1 MWRESAAEIERDA
14 LREKARLAQLAKEER
29 AKKAKFDHLPSIKD
43 LSLPE
48 FADMRKRKMYD
59 LPRNSNDLSFHRRE
73 QQLICTE
80 LYAKLTHKV
89 CPQKVVDFEHLRKS
103 DYFKEALW
111 ITRKLGL
118 HPLMQLKQDYNILL
132 VHQFF
137 ATLVFGDGEELP
149 MTWMTGDQVIHSN
162 FIEFAEE
169 LGYPFKGNHMPC
181 GTRMHLF
188 GVAYNK
194 KALAP
199 LYGKLTKYAIDQGK
213 KIVVGDSYGL
223 RTRYNI
229 LLRLFCENIAPSA
242 GNLDALRGGLVN
254 LLAYSH
260 EVFCKG
266 QEAQVEPID
275 VMDFVHREIYEC
287 ILSKKAP
294 VYAPYVMKLIKRKSP
309 NYTLCVDISK
319 FVEHKAAKPQ
329 KKLAPGVTNEPF
341 AATSE
346 DEGDEDME
354 GEEDDVDE
362 EGADGEEE
370 IEETRTAPPSPPKRR
385 SKNTSNVPFPSHN
398 KEEVNKEIK
407 KLS

>member
-1 MWRESAAEIERDA
+1 
-14 LREKARLAQLAKEER
+14 
-29 AKKAKFDHLPSIKD
+29 
-43 LSLPE
+43 
-48 FADMRKRKMYD
+48 
-59 LPRNSNDLSFHRRE
+59 
-73 QQLICTE
+73 
-80 LYAKLTHKV
+80 
-89 CPQKVVDFEHLRKS
+89 
-103 DYFKEALW
+103 
-111 ITRKLGL
+111 
-118 HPLMQLKQDYNILL
+118 
-132 VHQFF
+132 
-137 ATLVFGDGEELP
+137 
-149 MTWMTGDQVIHSN
+149 
-162 FIEFAEE
+162 
-169 LGYPFKGNHMPC
+169 
-181 GTRMHLF
+181 MHLS
-188 GVAYNK
+188 GVSYNK

-199 LYGKLTKYAIDQGK
+199 LYGKLTKDAIDQGK
-213 KIVVGDSYGL
+213 KIVVGNSYGL

-229 LLRLFCENIAPSA
+229 LLRLFHENIAPSA

-275 VMDFVHREIYEC
+275 VMDFIHREMYEC

-329 KKLAPGVTNEPF
+329 KKPAPGVTNKHF
-341 AATSE
+341 VATSE

-354 GEEDDVDE
+354 GDEDDVDE
-362 EGADGEEE
+362 EGEEGEEE

-385 SKNTSNVPFPSHN
+385 SKNASNVPFPSRN

-407 KLS
+407 KLSWFKRTLLCMGVDIRKEQHNIYIQNKHITHNQGLMVDHLRVLRNLPPPEHPSSDSEDTLSYGAWNKEMGSSLQWGDFNEVSKPNYPSSSSRGKGPLGDDEDPSYEGNDEDDDE